1 MKSLASILVTVCAL
15 FPCAPA
21 LAEDSPYD
29 PLELAAP
36 ASAAPLDLTV
46 DDADRDRD
54 IPIRVFLPAD
64 SAPAPVVLFSHGLG
78 GSREGGAYLGR
89 HWSAR
94 GYVSVHMQHPGSD
107 SSVWRGEPAS
117 RRRTALEEAAG
128 GENYMLRVHDVPA
141 VLDQLERWN
150 AAEGHA
156 LSSRLD
162 LDHVGMSGHS
172 FGAATTQAVS
182 GQRSARGRVA
192 FTEPRIDAAVMFSPS
207 SRRGDPKEVFGSVSI
222 PWMLMTGTQ
231 DIAGIGNQTVESR
244 LQVFPALPPDSKY
257 ELVLDG
263 AQHSA
268 FSDGPRGESSR
279 NPNHHRVILALSTAF
294 WDAYLRNDAAA
305 KAWLD
310 GDGPRSVMDEN
321 DRWQKK

>member
-1 MKSLASILVTVCAL
+1 
-15 FPCAPA
+15 
-21 LAEDSPYD
+21 
-29 PLELAAP
+29 
-36 ASAAPLDLTV
+36 
-46 DDADRDRD
+46 
-54 IPIRVFLPAD
+54 
-64 SAPAPVVLFSHGLG
+64 
-78 GSREGGAYLGR
+78 
-89 HWSAR
+89 
-94 GYVSVHMQHPGSD
+94 MQHPGSD
-107 SSVWRGEPAS
+107 SSVWRGQPAS
-117 RRRTALEEAAG
+117 QRRAALEDAAG
-128 GENYMLRVHDVPA
+128 GENYLLRVHDVPA
-141 VLDQLERWN
+141 VLDQLTAWN
-150 AAEGHA
+150 AADDHV
-156 LSSRLD
+156 LSGRLD

-182 GQRSARGRVA
+182 GQRSPRGRVA
-192 FTEPRIDAAVMFSPS
+192 FTESRIDAAVMFSPS

-244 LQVFPALPPDSKY
+244 LQVFPALPPGGKY

-268 FSDGPRGESSR
+268 FGDGLRDAASR

-294 WDAYLRNDAAA
+294 WDAYLRSDSAA

-310 GDGPRSVMDEN
+310 GAGPRSVMDEK